1 MGYENYLNIFWKWLG
16 TVGARVVQ
24 RCSLTFKHILL
35 SLVQWW
41 RPTQRNVHWENCSL
55 QFIQTP
61 ILPMLNLEV
70 TTCFYWITMC
80 FHLWS
85 GAILIH
91 DLLWGFPKMWD
102 PQTIAFS
109 WKKNKQLWMI
119 CWVPKKFKKLPGS
132 SSSFIISF
140 AKLQKLPSELLL
152 AQPASPLRATVSWTP
167 DQKSRRAIEPFVAA
181 PKILELGWCSNRVE
195 EKCGFYWL
203 KRSFQ
208 NDLWKPG
215 IHRNTPNWNVNISI
229 DLFSLQCFLL

>member
-1 MGYENYLNIFWKWLG
+1 MCIGKTAAYSSSKPQVYLCWILRSPLVSIESPCVFIYGQGQSWYM
-16 TVGARVVQ
+16 TSYGAFPK
-24 RCSLTFKHILL
+24 CEIPKPLL
-35 SLVQWW
+35 S
-41 RPTQRNVHWENCSL
+41 HE
-55 QFIQTP
+55 
-61 ILPMLNLEV
+61 
-70 TTCFYWITMC
+70 
-80 FHLWS
+80 
-85 GAILIH
+85 
-91 DLLWGFPKMWD
+91 
-102 PQTIAFS
+102 
-109 WKKNKQLWMI
+109 KNKQLWMI

>member
-1 MGYENYLNIFWKWLG
+1 MVLLYMVLHGSHQYTPNVSIYTSTMDSMGYENYLNIFWKWLG

-109 WKKNKQLWMI
+109 WKTNKQLWMI
-119 CWVPKKFKKLPGS
+119 CWVPKKIKNFLDPHHHLS
-132 SSSFIISF
+132 S
-140 AKLQKLPSELLL
+140 L
-152 AQPASPLRATVSWTP
+152 SPNSKNFRLNFSWR
-167 DQKSRRAIEPFVAA
+167 SRRHRYELQSAGHLTKKAVEPSS
-181 PKILELGWCSNRVE
+181 P
-195 EKCGFYWL
+195 
-203 KRSFQ
+203 
-208 NDLWKPG
+208 
-215 IHRNTPNWNVNISI
+215 
-229 DLFSLQCFLL
+229 SLQPPKSWN